1 MTAVT
6 DRNTL
11 NLLGLARRGG
21 NLALGEEPV
30 SDVCQQHKARV
41 VFLARDAGDTICRRA
56 ARMAESGNAPLVT
69 LPWSKEEV
77 GSALGR
83 STCALLA
90 LTDQGLASTVLSR
103 LAQDDE
109 SLKELA
115 QAMSEKTARQKV
127 RREQKKKLR
136 AANKPVKP

>member
-1 MTAVT
+1 MT

>member
-1 MTAVT
+1 MR
-6 DRNTL
+6 DQNTL

-41 VFLARDAGDTICRRA
+41 VFLAGDAGDTICRRA
-56 ARMAESGNAPLVT
+56 ARMAEQGNAPLVT
-69 LPWSKEEV
+69 LPWTKAEV

-83 STCALLA
+83 ASCALLA
-90 LTDQGLASTVLSR
+90 LTDQGLASAVVAR
-103 LAQDDE
+103 LARSDE
-109 SLKELA
+109 GLKELA
-115 QAMSEKTARQKV
+115 QAMSEKTARQKA

-136 AANKPVKP
+136 ADSKPDRN

>member
-1 MTAVT
+1 MTDA
-6 DRNTL
+6 NTL

-21 NLALGEEPV
+21 NLAIGEEPV

-41 VFLARDAGDTICRRA
+41 VFLASDSGDTISRRA
-56 ARMAESGNAPLVT
+56 QRMAESGNAPLVT
-69 LPWSKEEV
+69 LPWSKAEL

-83 STCALLA
+83 ATCAIAA
-90 LTDQGLASTVLSR
+90 LTDQGLASAVIGR
-103 LAQDDE
+103 LAMSDE

-115 QAMSEKTARQKV
+115 EAMSEKTQRQKV
-127 RREQKKKLR
+127 RRDLKKKQR

>member
-1 MTAVT
+1 MT
-6 DRNTL
+6 DNTL

-21 NLALGEEPV
+21 NLVMGEEPV

-41 VFLARDAGDTICRRA
+41 VFLAKDAGDTICRRA

-69 LPWSKEEV
+69 LPWSKAEL

-83 STCALLA
+83 STCALVA
-90 LTDQGLASTVLSR
+90 LTDQGLASTVLTR
-103 LAQDDE
+103 LAQNDE
-109 SLKELA
+109 SLTELA
-115 QAMSEKTARQKV
+115 HAMSEKTQRHKV
-127 RREQKKKLR
+127 RRDLKKKQR

>member
-1 MTAVT
+1 MT

-41 VFLARDAGDTICRRA
+41 VFLASDAGDTICRRA

-69 LPWSKEEV
+69 LPWTKAEV
-77 GSALGR
+77 GSGLGR
-83 STCALLA
+83 TACALLA
-90 LTDQGLASTVLSR
+90 LTDQGLASAVLTR
-103 LAQDDE
+103 LAQEDE

-127 RREQKKKLR
+127 RRDLKKKLR
-136 AANKPVKP
+136 AASKPVKP